1 LHSWVIVDNSTH
13 VRGPFFMGLKFPDDV
28 RVEKPRHSAQFG
40 RPIVML
46 QTARRFYS
54 IQNRSYTT
62 LLLWNWETRRCVC
75 WNEWLTWRAGYCVS
89 PSSLRSICA
98 QIRVETTL
106 HTLVRSESLLST
118 SLHCL
123 LRPSITQ
130 VSTTCHILTSV
141 VHRYYITFHEVLS
154 WHNVLWIV
162 QQKTS
167 FPVSNSWSVNT
178 LLWSLL
184 CVGVYC
190 GQIIAQHG
198 LLSLSTLHE
207 CDCVM
212 LREQIQRRRHLV
224 LSTTHTTS
232 GIQTTWQGHVIR
244 PSRTPSR
251 VSVTPS
257 TCCISN
263 AVLHEM

>member
-1 LHSWVIVDNSTH
+1 MLKWVIDVACRLLRVTKQSAFNLRSNTS
-13 VRGPFFMGLKFPDDV
+13 RDD
-28 RVEKPRHSAQFG
+28 A
-40 RPIVML
+40 
-46 QTARRFYS
+46 TYAR
-54 IQNRSYTT
+54 QK
-62 LLLWNWETRRCVC
+62 WV
-75 WNEWLTWRAGYCVS
+75 
-89 PSSLRSICA
+89 SSLHFA
-98 QIRVETTL
+98 A
-106 HTLVRSESLLST
+106 LST
-118 SLHCL
+118 VN

-130 VSTTCHILTSV
+130 VSTTCHIWTSV